1 MRGLWR
7 QCEGQSTGSRSHSC
21 RRCPVVSQGQPKDN
35 ANLRAPSN
43 FDTLE
48 GRLMC
53 CVVFCSVFQR
63 YFILLFRSTH
73 TCTWRASWVRVEQSP
88 SCVLFSF
95 LFRTK
100 RKGYAGLGQEI
111 AWFMRPPDVAD
122 NPLMSFGLLHCISF
136 ACRRPPSEL
145 HISIDSL
152 ELRADIIFPFGAVCL
167 SWLGKLFTHPE
178 LGRANS
184 RFNCKFPRIGHH

>member
-1 MRGLWR
+1 M
-7 QCEGQSTGSRSHSC
+7 
-21 RRCPVVSQGQPKDN
+21 
-35 ANLRAPSN
+35 LR
-43 FDTLE
+43 
-48 GRLMC
+48 
-53 CVVFCSVFQR
+53 
-63 YFILLFRSTH
+63 
-73 TCTWRASWVRVEQSP
+73 
-88 SCVLFSF
+88 CVLLCFSAIF
-95 LFRTK
+95 HPFVSLHSHMHMASELGSSRAESFVCFIQLFIPHKEK
-100 RKGYAGLGQEI
+100 RICGAGPGNCLVYA
-111 AWFMRPPDVAD
+111 PPDVAD

-136 ACRRPPSEL
+136 ACRRPPIEL